1 MYPLLDI
8 LVGTGQMVG
17 AGQMV
22 YSVNMT
28 YPLRVW
34 RPFDICKV
42 CNAMHST
49 EQCVNTDIRFQL
61 VFTSAGEVCTVKQ
74 DI

>member
-1 MYPLLDI
+1 MYSLLDI

-22 YSVNMT
+22 YNANTT

-34 RPFDICKV
+34 RPFDICNV
-42 CNAMHST
+42 CIAKHST

-61 VFTSAGEVCTVKQ
+61 VFTSAGVVCTVK
-74 DI
+74 